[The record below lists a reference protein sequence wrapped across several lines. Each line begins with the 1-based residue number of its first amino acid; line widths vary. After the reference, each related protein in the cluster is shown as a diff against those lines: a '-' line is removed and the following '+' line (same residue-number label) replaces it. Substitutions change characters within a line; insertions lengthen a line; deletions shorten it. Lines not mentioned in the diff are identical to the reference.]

1 LDLLDKEHVGLD
13 IISMEEYL
21 TREAGNFRDKES
33 GKYARLLHSFF
44 FSEFIGKFMKVF
56 SQLVTVYRTGIVSSR
71 KSNQLGWRKSGSSK
85 TLVEKCHLHSQ
96 MESRCVFIHFS
107 FS

>member
-33 GKYARLLHSFF
+33 GT
-44 FSEFIGKFMKVF
+44 I
-56 SQLVTVYRTGIVSSR
+56 
-71 KSNQLGWRKSGSSK
+71 
-85 TLVEKCHLHSQ
+85 
-96 MESRCVFIHFS
+96 
-107 FS
+107 